1 MLIRVVLGHLVVAL
15 GLLLP
20 YPVCE
25 ATSLGAVVNVVP
37 LEKSGGNMVR
47 AHYTVISALPCPT
60 FSGVCQTGEDCVV
73 HTTSLPY
80 TGQKPASGWCV
91 RQWQRTIPS
100 NYKANVNVGSNVNVF
115 LFLWAGPSNQSN
127 PLRLNQPPY
136 CSLPPPLRARVNCP
150 HHFPLTV
157 KDLDGDTVLCRFAQ
171 ADLGECLDCPQNN
184 FLQMEEET
192 CTLLYNGKSSAGQY
206 SVQLMVEDFS
216 RQTQTNKPKAL
227 SSIPLHLSLTVEE
240 ASSSCSAEPVTTGLT
255 PTGGATISV
264 LPYEQ
269 INVPVT
275 FHSDLESV
283 SEIVVVGPP
292 GLFRTALE
300 TKGSLATM
308 NLTWIQSP
316 NNLPPLLPICFLANT
331 NSLQSEPR
339 CVWLYQRQMETFP
352 TGTELTCEKTEMHL
366 VLPIS
371 TLKNLIVSEL
381 QLNHPSCSVTSNSTH
396 VMARI
401 SLTGCGTKRVHSG
414 SEMVYTNTL
423 RSVRNTVISRQP
435 TLIMSLACRFPGVEA
450 KSPRYTINVPSEQE
464 TFGIVKFW
472 LEFYRPGEGPMANRT
487 KIPKFRHLLPF
498 SQRVR
503 RETSVRTASRLD
515 TLDLHV
521 FSNTSLDRAELMV
534 DKCMESE
541 TEDMA
546 DSLCIL
552 DQGCSAGNGTLEI
565 LTSTSTVRV
574 YRINLSTIK
583 TKGTMM
589 YVECTVYLCVTTR
602 PSQKCPDQC
611 DRASSNQ
618 VMVDNLLTR
627 SYTIRSGPV
636 SLVPTTAALATTTVV
651 AATSPTG
658 TISTTAAPTTTA
670 SNAPAEDSNMAVGVV
685 LAVIHV
691 LLQSLLHH

>member
-1 MLIRVVLGHLVVAL
+1 MA
-15 GLLLP
+15 
-20 YPVCE
+20 
-25 ATSLGAVVNVVP
+25 
-37 LEKSGGNMVR
+37 
-47 AHYTVISALPCPT
+47 
-60 FSGVCQTGEDCVV
+60 ED
-73 HTTSLPY
+73 HSQQLQ
-80 TGQKPASGWCV
+80 GQREFG
-91 RQWQRTIPS
+91 
-100 NYKANVNVGSNVNVF
+100 
-115 LFLWAGPSNQSN
+115 SN

-136 CSLPPPLRARVNCP
+136 CSLPPPLRACVNCP
-150 HHFPLTV
+150 HHFPLMV
-157 KDLDGDTVLCRFAQ
+157 KDLDGDTVLCRFAH
-171 ADLGECLDCPQNN
+171 ADLGECLDCPQYN
-184 FLQMEEET
+184 FLKMEEET
-192 CTLLYNGKSSAGQY
+192 CRLLYNGKSSAGQY

-216 RQTQTNKPKAL
+216 RQTQTNKRKAL

-240 ASSSCSAEPVTTGLT
+240 ASSSCTAEPVTTGLT
-255 PTGGATISV
+255 PTGGVTIYV

-269 INVPVT
+269 INVSVT

-292 GLFRTALE
+292 GLFRTALD

-308 NLTWIQSP
+308 NLTWIRSP
-316 NNLPPLLPICFLANT
+316 NNLPPLLPLCFLANT

-352 TGTELTCEKTEMHL
+352 TGTELTCGKTEMHL

-396 VMARI
+396 VMASI

-435 TLIMSLACRFPGVEA
+435 TLIMPIACRFPGVEA
-450 KSPRYTINVPSEQE
+450 KGPRYAINMPSEQE
-464 TFGIVKFW
+464 TFSIVKFW
-472 LEFYRPGEGPMANRT
+472 LEFHWPGEGPMANRT
-487 KIPKFRHLLPF
+487 KIPKFRHLLPS

-534 DKCMESE
+534 GKCMESE

-565 LTSTSTVRV
+565 LTSISTVRV

-583 TKGTMM
+583 TKGTMVCLSGHESLFRGM
-589 YVECTVYLCVTTR
+589 KGAPIVSQASGTCQHDYPVELKPR
-602 PSQKCPDQC
+602 D
-611 DRASSNQ
+611 
-618 VMVDNLLTR
+618 
-627 SYTIRSGPV
+627 
-636 SLVPTTAALATTTVV
+636 
-651 AATSPTG
+651 
-658 TISTTAAPTTTA
+658 
-670 SNAPAEDSNMAVGVV
+670 
-685 LAVIHV
+685 
-691 LLQSLLHH
+691 

>member
-1 MLIRVVLGHLVVAL
+1 
-15 GLLLP
+15 
-20 YPVCE
+20 
-25 ATSLGAVVNVVP
+25 
-37 LEKSGGNMVR
+37 MVR

-73 HTTSLPY
+73 HTTPLPY

-91 RQWQRTIPS
+91 RQWQRTVPS

-115 LFLWAGPSNQSN
+115 LSLWAGPSNQSN

-157 KDLDGDTVLCRFAQ
+157 KDLDGDTVRCRFAR
-171 ADLGECLDCPQNN
+171 ADLGECLDCPQHN
-184 FLQMEEET
+184 FLKMEEES

-216 RQTQTNKPKAL
+216 KSNPNRQTQSTQFHPTAPVPYSGGGVLKLHFRDGHHRTN
-227 SSIPLHLSLTVEE
+227 T
-240 ASSSCSAEPVTTGLT
+240 
-255 PTGGATISV
+255 
-264 LPYEQ
+264 
-269 INVPVT
+269 N
-275 FHSDLESV
+275 SV

-308 NLTWIQSP
+308 NLTWIRGP
-316 NNLPPLLPICFLANT
+316 NNLPPLLPLCFMANT

-339 CVWLYQRQMETFP
+339 CVWLYQRQMETIP
-352 TGTELTCEKTEMHL
+352 TGTELTCGKTEMNL

-401 SLTGCGTKRVHSG
+401 SLTGCGTKRVVRDSAHCIKCKTYIG
-414 SEMVYTNTL
+414 SFPVVVPDTL
-423 RSVRNTVISRQP
+423 VQRWCTPTPCGVRIHRHQSAAHLDYAARLP
-435 TLIMSLACRFPGVEA
+435 FPGGRGQGPAVA
-450 KSPRYTINVPSEQE
+450 INMPSEQE
-464 TFGIVKFW
+464 TFGIVKFCVSA
-472 LEFYRPGEGPMANRT
+472 ERRP
-487 KIPKFRHLLPF
+487 
-498 SQRVR
+498 
-503 RETSVRTASRLD
+503 VRTASRLD

-534 DKCMESE
+534 GKCMESE

-546 DSLCIL
+546 DSFYIL
-552 DQGCSAGNGTLEI
+552 EQGQCRCTAGNGTLEI
-565 LTSTSTVRV
+565 LTSTSTARV
-574 YRINLSTIK
+574 YRIDLSTIN
-583 TKGTMM
+583 TKGTTM

-611 DRASSNQ
+611 DRDSSNQ
-618 VMVDNLLTR
+618 VTVDNMLTR
-627 SYTIRSGPV
+627 SYSVRSGPV
-636 SLVPTTAALATTTVV
+636 RLVPTTAALATTTVFTTTIPT
-651 AATSPTG
+651 AT
-658 TISTTAAPTTTA
+658 STTAAPTTTA
-670 SNAPAEDSNMAVGVV
+670 SNAPAEDSTMAVGVV
-685 LAVIHV
+685 LAVVHV
-691 LLQSLLHH
+691 FLQGLLHH

>member
-1 MLIRVVLGHLVVAL
+1 
-15 GLLLP
+15 
-20 YPVCE
+20 
-25 ATSLGAVVNVVP
+25 
-37 LEKSGGNMVR
+37 MVR
-47 AHYTVISALPCPT
+47 AHYTVISALPCPS

-80 TGQKPASGWCV
+80 TGQKPTSGWCV

-100 NYKANVNVGSNVNVF
+100 NYRANVNLGSNVNVF

-136 CSLPPPLRARVNCP
+136 CSLPPPLRACVNCP
-150 HHFPLTV
+150 HHFPLMV
-157 KDLDGDTVLCRFAQ
+157 KDLDGDTVLCRFAH
-171 ADLGECLDCPQNN
+171 ADLGECLDCPQYN
-184 FLQMEEET
+184 FLKMEEET
-192 CTLLYNGKSSAGQY
+192 CRLLYNGKSSAGQY

-216 RQTQTNKPKAL
+216 RQTQTNKRKAL

-240 ASSSCSAEPVTTGLT
+240 ASSSCTAEPVTTGLT
-255 PTGGATISV
+255 PTGGVTIYV

-269 INVPVT
+269 INVSVT
-275 FHSDLESV
+275 FHSDLE
-283 SEIVVVGPP
+283 
-292 GLFRTALE
+292 
-300 TKGSLATM
+300 
-308 NLTWIQSP
+308 
-316 NNLPPLLPICFLANT
+316 
-331 NSLQSEPR
+331 SLQSEPR

-352 TGTELTCEKTEMHL
+352 TGTELTCGKTEMHL

-396 VMARI
+396 VMASI

-435 TLIMSLACRFPGVEA
+435 TLIMPIACRFPGVET
-450 KSPRYTINVPSEQE
+450 KGPRYAINMPSEQE
-464 TFGIVKFW
+464 TFGLVKFW

-487 KIPKFRHLLPF
+487 KIPKFRHLLPS

-534 DKCMESE
+534 GKCMESE

-565 LTSTSTVRV
+565 LTSISTVRV

-583 TKGTMM
+583 TKGTMVCLSGHESLFRGM
-589 YVECTVYLCVTTR
+589 KGAPIVSQASGTCQHDYPVELKPR
-602 PSQKCPDQC
+602 D
-611 DRASSNQ
+611 
-618 VMVDNLLTR
+618 
-627 SYTIRSGPV
+627 
-636 SLVPTTAALATTTVV
+636 
-651 AATSPTG
+651 
-658 TISTTAAPTTTA
+658 
-670 SNAPAEDSNMAVGVV
+670 
-685 LAVIHV
+685 
-691 LLQSLLHH
+691 

>member
-1 MLIRVVLGHLVVAL
+1 MWIQVFLGLLVVAL

-60 FSGVCQTGEDCVV
+60 YSGVCQTGEDCVV
-73 HTTSLPY
+73 HTTPLPY

-91 RQWQRTIPS
+91 RQWQRTVPS

-115 LFLWAGPSNQSN
+115 LSLWAGPSNQSN

-157 KDLDGDTVLCRFAQ
+157 KDLDGDTVRCRFAR
-171 ADLGECLDCPQNN
+171 ADLGECLDCPQHN
-184 FLQMEEET
+184 FLKMEEES

-206 SVQLMVEDFS
+206 SVQLMVEDFPS
-216 RQTQTNKPKAL
+216 QTQTAKPKAL

-240 ASSSCSAEPVTTGLT
+240 ASSSCISELVTTGLT

-269 INVPVT
+269 INVSVT
-275 FHSDLESV
+275 FRSDLESV
-283 SEIVVVGPP
+283 SEIVMVGPP

-308 NLTWIQSP
+308 NLTWIRGP
-316 NNLPPLLPICFLANT
+316 NNLPPLLPLCFMANT
-331 NSLQSEPR
+331 NSLNQDV
-339 CVWLYQRQMETFP
+339 CGFT
-352 TGTELTCEKTEMHL
+352 
-366 VLPIS
+366 
-371 TLKNLIVSEL
+371 KNLIVSEL
-381 QLNHPSCSVTSNSTH
+381 QLNHPSCSITSNSTH

-423 RSVRNTVISRQP
+423 RSVRTTVISRLP
-435 TLIMSLACRFPGVEA
+435 TLIMPLACRFPGVEA
-450 KSPRYTINVPSEQE
+450 KGPRYAINMPSEQE

-472 LEFYRPGEGPMANRT
+472 LEFYRPGEGPMAKST
-487 KIPKFRHLLPF
+487 KFPMFRHLLPP

-534 DKCMESE
+534 GKCMESE

-546 DSLCIL
+546 DSFYIL
-552 DQGCSAGNGTLEI
+552 EQGCTAGNGTLEI
-565 LTSTSTVRV
+565 LTSTSTARV
-574 YRINLSTIK
+574 YRIDLSTIN
-583 TKGTMM
+583 TKGTTM

-611 DRASSNQ
+611 DRDSSNQ
-618 VMVDNLLTR
+618 VTVDNMLTR
-627 SYTIRSGPV
+627 SYSVRSGPV
-636 SLVPTTAALATTTVV
+636 RLVPTTAALATTTVF
-651 AATSPTG
+651 TTTIPT
-658 TISTTAAPTTTA
+658 TTSTTAAPTTTA
-670 SNAPAEDSNMAVGVV
+670 SNAPAEDSTMAVGVV
-685 LAVIHV
+685 LAVVHV
-691 LLQSLLHH
+691 FLQGLLHH